1 MVDVGSGRIVGQI
14 GDQGFLPSVAWAT
27 RAGGV
32 DNLLLVAA
40 PDAINA
46 FQVKPPAASA
56 RNDRP

>member
-1 MVDVGSGRIVGQI
+1 MA
-14 GDQGFLPSVAWAT
+14 DQGFLPSVAWAT
-27 RAGGV
+27 RAGGA

-40 PDAINA
+40 QDAVNA